1 MKIIIV
7 GSAHPYR
14 GGLASFNERLAS
26 EFVAEGHE
34 VEIVTFTLQYPSFL
48 FPGKTQFTD
57 SPKPQNLNIVRRIS
71 SINPFNWMKVGR
83 EIRDKNADMVIFCYW
98 MSFMAPSFGKI
109 ARIVRRNGKTKCIAL
124 VHNMIPHEQNIL
136 DKILP
141 PYFVKSMDG
150 FIALSKSVAD
160 DIGKFDKHNKP
171 KTFSPHPIYDHYG
184 TLLERN
190 DALQQLG
197 LDQNCKY
204 VLFFGLVRAYKGLDL
219 LLQAFAD
226 SRIKES
232 NIKLIVAGEF
242 YQDENIYRKQI
253 SDLGIEDKIIIHNEF
268 IPDNKVNL
276 YFSAADIIAQTY
288 KSATQ
293 SGVTQIA
300 FHFEKPMLVTN
311 VGGLGEIVIDRK
323 SGYVVEPNAQEIAD
337 ALDDFFA
344 NSRSEEFEDGVRH
357 EKSKY
362 AWSIMTEKIIELYRD
377 CSEPT
382 K

>member
-1 MKIIIV
+1 MKIVIV

-14 GGLASFNERLAS
+14 GGLASFNERLAK

-34 VEIVTFTLQYPSFL
+34 VEIVTFILQYPSFL
-48 FPGKTQFTD
+48 FPGKTQFTN
-57 SPKPQNLNIVRRIS
+57 SPKPDGLSISRRIKS
-71 SINPFNWMKVGR
+71 TNPFNWMKVGR
-83 EIRDKNADMVIFCYW
+83 EIRNKNADMVIFCYW

-109 ARIVRRNGKTKCIAL
+109 ARIVHRNGKTKCIAL

-160 DIGKFDKHNKP
+160 DIGKFDKHGKP
-171 KTFSPHPIYDHYG
+171 RAFSPHPIYDHYG
-184 TLLERN
+184 IRLDRN
-190 DALQQLG
+190 EALQQLG
-197 LDQNCKY
+197 LDQNCRY

-219 LLQAFAD
+219 LIDAFAD
-226 SRIKES
+226 SKLRNS

-253 SDLGIEDKIIIHNEF
+253 AEHKIEDKIIIHNEF
-268 IPDNKVNL
+268 IPDDKVNL

-311 VGGLGEIVIDRK
+311 VGGLGEIVINGK
-323 SGYVVEPNAQEIAD
+323 SGYVVELNADEIAN
-337 ALDDFFA
+337 ALSDFFE
-344 NSRSEEFEDGVRH
+344 NERSNEFIQAVH
-357 EKSKY
+357 TEKSKY
-362 AWSIMTEKIIELYRD
+362 AWNIMTGKILGLYKR
-377 CSEPT
+377 T

>member
-26 EFVAEGHE
+26 EFVAEGHD

-57 SPKPQNLNIVRRIS
+57 SPKPQLDIVRRIN

-160 DIGKFDKHNKP
+160 DINHFDKHNKP

-184 TLLERN
+184 IRLDRN
-190 DALQQLG
+190 EALQKLG
-197 LDQNCKY
+197 LDRNCKY

-219 LLQAFAD
+219 LIDAFAD
-226 SRIKES
+226 EKLRDS

-242 YQDENIYRKQI
+242 YQDESIYRKQI

-268 IPDNKVNL
+268 IPDDKVNL

-311 VGGLGEIVIDRK
+311 VGGLGEIVINGK
-323 SGYVVEPNAQEIAD
+323 SGYVVEPKANEIAN
-337 ALDDFFA
+337 ALCDFFEK
-344 NSRSEEFEDGVRH
+344 SRSAEFIQAVRT
-357 EKSKY
+357 EKGKY
-362 AWSIMTEKIIELYRD
+362 A
-377 CSEPT
+377 
-382 K
+382 

>member
-14 GGLASFNERLAS
+14 GGLASFSERLAS
-26 EFVAEGHE
+26 EFVAEGHD

-57 SPKPQNLNIVRRIS
+57 SPKPQLDIVRRINS
-71 SINPFNWMKVGR
+71 TNPFNWMKVGR

-109 ARIVRRNGKTKCIAL
+109 ARIVHRNGKTKCIAL

>member
-14 GGLASFNERLAS
+14 GGLASFNERLAQ
-26 EFVAEGHE
+26 EFVSEGHK

-57 SPKPQNLNIVRRIS
+57 SPKPENL
-71 SINPFNWMKVGR
+71 SITRKINSTNPFNWMKVGR
-83 EIRDKNADMVIFCYW
+83 EIRNKNADMVIFCYW

-109 ARIVRRNGKTKCIAL
+109 ARIVRRNNKTKCIAL

-160 DIGKFDKHNKP
+160 DIGKYDKQNKP
-171 KTFSPHPIYDHYG
+171 RTYSPHPIYDHYG
-184 TLLERN
+184 TNIERTK
-190 DALQQLG
+190 ALQQLK
-197 LDQNCKY
+197 LDPSKKY

-219 LLQAFAD
+219 LIDAFAD
-226 SRIKES
+226 RKLRNSD
-232 NIKLIVAGEF
+232 IKLIVAGEF

-253 SDLGIEDKIIIHNEF
+253 AEHGIDDKIIIHNEF
-268 IPDNKVNL
+268 IPDDKVNL

-311 VGGLGEIVIDRK
+311 VGGLGEIVINGK
-323 SGYVVEPNAQEIAD
+323 SGYVVEPKANEIAN
-337 ALDDFFA
+337 ALSDFFD
-344 NSRSEEFEDGVRH
+344 NSRCYDFSQAVRA

-362 AWSIMTEKIIELYRD
+362 AWNIMTGKILRLYEQCTLEK
-377 CSEPT
+377 
-382 K
+382 

>member
-14 GGLASFNERLAS
+14 GGLASFSERLATQ
-26 EFVAEGHE
+26 FVDEGHV

-57 SPKPQNLNIVRRIS
+57 SPKPPQLDIVRRIN
-71 SINPFNWMKVGR
+71 SINPFNWMEVGR
-83 EIRDKNADMVIFCYW
+83 EIRKKETDMVIFCYW

-109 ARIVRRNGKTKCIAL
+109 ARIVRRNSKTKCIAL
-124 VHNMIPHEQNIL
+124 VHNMIPHEPNIL

-150 FIALSKSVAD
+150 FMALSKSVTD
-160 DIGKFDKHNKP
+160 DIGKFDKQGKP
-171 KTFSPHPIYDHYG
+171 RTFSPHPIYDHYG
-184 TLLERN
+184 IRLEHN
-190 DALQQLG
+190 EALQQLG
-197 LDQNCKY
+197 LDANCRY

-219 LLQAFAD
+219 LLEAFAD
-226 SRIKES
+226 SRIKDS

-253 SDLGIEDKIIIHNEF
+253 SNLGIEDKIIIHNKF

-276 YFSAADIIAQTY
+276 YFSAADIVAQTY

-293 SGVTQIA
+293 SGVTQVA

-311 VGGLGEIVIDRK
+311 VGGLGEIVINGK
-323 SGYVVEPNAQEIAD
+323 SGYVVEPDAKQIAD
-337 ALDDFFA
+337 ALYDFFA
-344 NSRSEEFEDGVRH
+344 NSRNTKFEEGVRE
-357 EKSKY
+357 EKRKY
-362 AWSIMTEKIIELYRD
+362 AWSIMTCKILDLYKK
-377 CSEPT
+377 CE
-382 K
+382 

>member
-1 MKIIIV
+1 MKIVIV

-14 GGLASFNERLAS
+14 GGLASFSERLAS
-26 EFVAEGHE
+26 EFVAEGHD

-57 SPKPQNLNIVRRIS
+57 SPKPQLDIVRRINS
-71 SINPFNWMKVGR
+71 TNPFNWMKVGR

-160 DIGKFDKHNKP
+160 DINHFDKHNKP

-184 TLLERN
+184 IHLDRN
-190 DALQQLG
+190 EALQQLG
-197 LDQNCKY
+197 LDQNCRY

-219 LLQAFAD
+219 LIDAFAD
-226 SRIKES
+226 EKLRDS

-242 YQDENIYRKQI
+242 YQDESIYRKQI
-253 SDLGIEDKIIIHNEF
+253 SDLGIEDKIVIHNEF
-268 IPDNKVNL
+268 IPDDKVNL
-276 YFSAADIIAQTY
+276 YFSAADIVAQTY

-311 VGGLGEIVIDRK
+311 VGGLGEIVINGK
-323 SGYVVEPNAQEIAD
+323 SGYVVEPKANEIAD
-337 ALDDFFA
+337 ALSDFFEK
-344 NSRSEEFEDGVRH
+344 SRSAEFIQAVRT

-362 AWSIMTEKIIELYRD
+362 AWSIMTGKIVDLYGQ
-377 CSEPT
+377 T
-382 K
+382 IK

>member
-26 EFVAEGHE
+26 EFVAEGHD

-57 SPKPQNLNIVRRIS
+57 SPKPQLDIVRRIN

-109 ARIVRRNGKTKCIAL
+109 ARIVHRNGKTKCIAL

-150 FIALSKSVAD
+150 FIALSKSVVD
-160 DIGKFDKHNKP
+160 DIGKFDKKGKP
-171 KTFSPHPIYDHYG
+171 RTFSPHPIYDHYG
-184 TLLERN
+184 ILLDHNE
-190 DALQQLG
+190 ALQKLG
-197 LDQNCKY
+197 LDQNCRY

-219 LLQAFAD
+219 LIDAFAYEKL
-226 SRIKES
+226 RNS

-242 YQDENIYRKQI
+242 YQDESIYRKQI

-268 IPDNKVNL
+268 IPDDKVNL

-311 VGGLGEIVIDRK
+311 VGGLGEIVINGK
-323 SGYVVEPNAQEIAD
+323 SGYVVEPKANEIAD
-337 ALDDFFA
+337 ALCDFFEK
-344 NSRSEEFEDGVRH
+344 SRSAEFVQAVRT
-357 EKSKY
+357 EKGKY
-362 AWSIMTEKIIELYRD
+362 AWSIMTGKIVELY
-377 CSEPT
+377 ELT

>member
-14 GGLASFNERLAS
+14 GGLASFNERLAK
-26 EFVAEGHE
+26 EFVAEGHD

-57 SPKPQNLNIVRRIS
+57 SPKPQDLNIVRRIS

-109 ARIVRRNGKTKCIAL
+109 ARIIHRNGKTKCIAL

-150 FIALSKSVAD
+150 FIALSKSVVD
-160 DIGKFDKHNKP
+160 DIGKFDKKGKP
-171 KTFSPHPIYDHYG
+171 RTFSPHPIYDHYG

-268 IPDNKVNL
+268 IPDDKVNL

-311 VGGLGEIVIDRK
+311 VGGLGEIVINGK
-323 SGYVVEPNAQEIAD
+323 SGYVVEPKADEIAD
-337 ALDDFFA
+337 ALSDFFDKE
-344 NSRSEEFEDGVRH
+344 RSTEFAQAVRT
-357 EKSKY
+357 EKGKY
-362 AWSIMTEKIIELYRD
+362 AWSIMTAKIVKLYGD
-377 CSEPT
+377 CLETT

>member
-14 GGLASFNERLAS
+14 GGLASFNERLAR

-57 SPKPQNLNIVRRIS
+57 SPKPEGLSISRRINS
-71 SINPFNWMKVGR
+71 TNPFNWMKVGR
-83 EIRDKNADMVIFCYW
+83 EIREKNADMVIFCYW

-109 ARIVRRNGKTKCIAL
+109 ARIVHRNGKTKCIAL

-141 PYFVKSMDG
+141 PYFVKSMDR

-160 DIGKFDKHNKP
+160 DIGKFDKQGKP
-171 KTFSPHPIYDHYG
+171 RTFSPHPIYDHYG
-184 TLLERN
+184 KLLERN
-190 DALQQLG
+190 QALQQLG
-197 LDQNCKY
+197 LDANCKY

-219 LLQAFAD
+219 LIDAFAD
-226 SRIKES
+226 SKLRNS

-253 SDLGIEDKIIIHNEF
+253 AEHKIEDKIIIHNEF
-268 IPDNKVNL
+268 IPDDKVNL

-311 VGGLGEIVIDRK
+311 VGGLGEIVINGK
-323 SGYVVEPNAQEIAD
+323 SGYVVEPKADEIAN
-337 ALDDFFA
+337 ALSDFFE
-344 NSRSEEFEDGVRH
+344 NERSSEFIQAVRT

-362 AWSIMTEKIIELYRD
+362 AWNIMTGKILGLYKQ
-377 CSEPT
+377 T

>member
-14 GGLASFNERLAS
+14 GGLASFSERLAS
-26 EFVAEGHE
+26 EFVAEGHD
-34 VEIVTFTLQYPSFL
+34 VEIITFTLQYPSFL

-57 SPKPQNLNIVRRIS
+57 SPKPEGLSISRRINS
-71 SINPFNWMKVGR
+71 TNPFNWMKVGR

-109 ARIVRRNGKTKCIAL
+109 ARIVHRNGKTKCIAL

-160 DIGKFDKHNKP
+160 DIGKFDKKGKP
-171 KTFSPHPIYDHYG
+171 RTFSPHPIYDHYG
-184 TLLERN
+184 ILLERTN
-190 DALQQLG
+190 ALQQLG

-219 LLQAFAD
+219 LIDAFAD
-226 SRIKES
+226 EKLRNS

-268 IPDNKVNL
+268 IPDDKVNL

-311 VGGLGEIVIDRK
+311 VGGLGEIVINGQ
-323 SGYVVEPNAQEIAD
+323 SGYVVEPKADKIAD
-337 ALDDFFA
+337 ALSDFFEKE
-344 NSRSEEFEDGVRH
+344 RSSEFIQAVRT

-362 AWSIMTEKIIELYRD
+362 AWNIMTGKILELY
-377 CSEPT
+377 
-382 K
+382 KQMK